1 MSQPKIAV
9 ADSPAAAAAATTV
22 DGGVQLDS
30 GTAARIQANL
40 GTGRKG
46 ESRVIVNEENEK
58 KALNQGYSPKAT
70 IYFKN
75 NKNSMYNIDLTC
87 TKVLIEGCHDCV
99 ITFNARVNTEMVE
112 IWSCTN
118 VTLNIKVA
126 KIKTMQ
132 VDLCEGLKLNYASK
146 KNFNTI
152 IWAGVRKSEVTVGSD
167 TISIDFDDMKAKE
180 EFQDIN
186 DKTDQF
192 YVRYVK
198 NRLLQELVVRL
209 ENGFPTTN
217 READEFDRQK
227 EKNDKLYEEHVRKLL
242 ASKTTGIADKLE
254 KLTKISNKRPGRNEP
269 CTCGSGKKYKKC
281 CIDTT
286 DDDMDK
292 RYADNMAALKLAE
305 EEKAAKVKDVQD
317 LAQQLSDKKEETQ
330 EQKEEE
336 KKEDAPKE

>member
-1 MSQPKIAV
+1 MSQPKIVV
-9 ADSPAAAAAATTV
+9 ADSAAAAAAATTV
-22 DGGVQLDS
+22 DGGIQLDS
-30 GTAARIQANL
+30 GTTARIQANL

-46 ESRVIVNEENEK
+46 ESRVIVNEDGEK
-58 KALNQGYSPKAT
+58 KALNQGYTPKAT
-70 IYFKN
+70 LYFKN

-99 ITFNARVNTEMVE
+99 ITFNGRVNTEMVE

-152 IWAGVRKSEVTVGSD
+152 IWAGVRKSEVTIGD
-167 TISIDFDDMKAKE
+167 ETISVDFDEMKAKE
-180 EFQDIN
+180 EFSDIN

-192 YVRYVK
+192 YIRYVK
-198 NRLLQELVVRL
+198 NKLMQELVVRL
-209 ENGFPTTN
+209 DNGFPTTN
-217 READEFDRQK
+217 READEFDRKK

-254 KLTKISNKRPGRNEP
+254 KLTKISTKRPGRNEP

-281 CIDTT
+281 CIDST
-286 DDDMDK
+286 DDDMDA
-292 RYADNMAALKLAE
+292 RYAANMAALKLAE
-305 EEKAAKVKDVQD
+305 EEKAAELEGVHK
-317 LAQQLSDKKEETQ
+317 LAQQISDGQDAKKEE
-330 EQKEEE
+330 EAKEEDA
-336 KKEDAPKE
+336 KKE